1 MGTQQLLLIIIG
13 MIVLAAAIAVG
24 NLLFNAHSESSTKD
38 TIVSECMNL
47 GSLAQQYF
55 FKSTEMGGGD
65 RSFVG
70 WNISKHIDSTLSATY
85 SIISANNEKL
95 ILKGLPLAAKKYSW
109 AVKTTVT
116 KNDIDSKIVD

>member
-24 NLLFNAHSESSTKD
+24 NLLFNAHAESSTKD
-38 TIVSECMNL
+38 TIISECMNL
-47 GSLAQQYF
+47 GSLAQQYYN
-55 FKSTEMGGGD
+55 KSMEMGGGD
-65 RSFVG
+65 KSFVG
-70 WNISKHIDSTLSATY
+70 WSISQHIDSTMSATY
-85 SIISANNEKL
+85 SIISANDEKL

-116 KNDIDSKIVD
+116 KYNIDSEIMD